1 MPDIA
6 LKLLDDHPGNA
17 NRMSDELY
25 QKLIDHIS
33 QSKNYPPLIVRPH
46 PQTQG
51 RYQIL
56 DGHHRA
62 QALRELGYSEANCDV
77 WEVDETQTDM
87 LLLTLNRLCGNDDP
101 YKRGE
106 ILERLS
112 QTMDIDV
119 LAKKLTDD
127 SQRIRKFIAANK
139 PAPKPLEPRKVSDMP
154 HGVMFFLTA
163 SQKSCLFKKLSPLSK
178 NRSKALIALLDLDT
192 PRLLDNTGLVK

>member
-1 MPDIA
+1 MPNLSLD
-6 LKLLDDHPGNA
+6 LLDDHPGNA
-17 NRMSDELY
+17 NRMNDELF

-33 QSKNYPPLIVRPH
+33 ESKNYPPLIVRPH

-62 QALRELGYSEANCDV
+62 KALRQLGYSQANCDV
-77 WEVDETQTDM
+77 WDVDETQTDM
-87 LLLTLNRLCGNDDP
+87 LLLTLNRLCGDDDP

-112 QTMDIDV
+112 QTMDIDM

-127 SQRIRKFIAANK
+127 SERIRKLIEATK
-139 PAPKPLEPRKVSDMP
+139 PPPQPLEPRDVSHMP
-154 HGVMFFLTA
+154 HGVMFFLNA
-163 SQKSCLFKKLSPLSK
+163 AQKNCLFKQLKPLAKDRNVALVLLLELDRKLQ
-178 NRSKALIALLDLDT
+178 D
-192 PRLLDNTGLVK
+192 